1 MQPADIQRITG
12 RQAED
17 AYRAAQQI
25 RPHSADQPLAAG
37 WWIAPAAAIGAA
49 IWAAIL
55 YAI

>member
-25 RPHSADQPLAAG
+25 KPHSTDQPLAAG